1 MVSMIHAINSS
12 GRVGA
17 IADNGPRIAKRDR
30 RMKGGLGGL
39 GKTGIGV
46 LNAGSLFLTLSAGG
60 GHNPQHALRIEHFEI
75 SDS

>member
-1 MVSMIHAINSS
+1 MIHAINSS
-12 GRVGA
+12 GGVGA
-17 IADNGPRIAKRDR
+17 IGVRVRGLPNADR

-39 GKTGIGV
+39 GKAGIGV

-60 GHNPQHALRIEHFEI
+60 GHNPQHELKIEHFEI